1 MHTGFISFCDRI
13 AYNIKSS
20 DTKDVILQELETQYQ
35 IRILSKHWLALNE
48 ETIQHVHRAPH
59 FACLRSNGN
68 PYYMYLTKYEDVP
81 IIYYIDKK
89 IQPGYQK
96 PRIILGRNKF
106 DASLFEN
113 TLLEGEMVK
122 DSKGKWVFLINDL
135 IAYKNEYLQST
146 PLPKRL
152 ERLVEILDTMFVP
165 DDVMDVC
172 RFEIK
177 QYAYA
182 TKDGLGEL
190 MQLKEKLSYT
200 NRGIYMWPFFLQY
213 KPKLLNFDETLIK
226 EVHRK
231 VKDTPDFQT
240 GLPVEAAEEVVE
252 GTVVETE
259 KVQEEPTAVLQEGEK
274 TMWLRKTENPDVYD
288 VFSSESCIAK
298 NRQGVAHVSG
308 MAGSKMLRAVFKDL
322 TVAVSR
328 PFVCVFNDRFQK
340 WEPKRVL
347 T

>member
-35 IRILSKHWLALNE
+35 IRILAKHWLALNE

-96 PRIILGRNKF
+96 PRIILGRNRF
-106 DASLFEN
+106 DPGLFEN
-113 TLLEGEMVK
+113 TLMEGEMVK
-122 DSKGKWVFLINDL
+122 DSKGKWVFLLNDL
-135 IAYKNEYLQST
+135 IAYKSEYLQSM

-152 ERLVEILDTMFVP
+152 EKLVELLDVHFVP

-172 RFEIK
+172 RFEVK

-182 TKDGLGEL
+182 TKDGLQGL
-190 MQLKEKLSYT
+190 LKLKEKLSYT

-240 GLPVEAAEEVVE
+240 HVHVSD
-252 GTVVETE
+252 TVVEPSVETE
-259 KVQEEPTAVLQEGEK
+259 VKVDVEEIVLQTGEK

-288 VFSSESCIAK
+288 VFTSESCIAK
-298 NRQGVAHVSG
+298 NKQGVAHVSG
-308 MAGSKMLRAVFKDL
+308 MAGSKMLRSVFKDL

-328 PFVCVFNDRFQK
+328 AFACVYNERFQK
-340 WEPKRVL
+340 WEPKRL
-347 T
+347 LS

>member
-20 DTKDVILQELETQYQ
+20 DTKDAILQELETRFQ
-35 IRILSKHWLALNE
+35 IRILAKHWLALTE
-48 ETIQHVHRAPH
+48 ETLQHVHRAPH

-106 DASLFEN
+106 DECLFQN
-113 TLLEGEMVK
+113 TLMEGEMVK
-122 DSKGKWVFLINDL
+122 DNKGKWVFLLNDL
-135 IAYKNEYLQST
+135 IAYKNEYLQQV

-152 ERLVEILDTMFVP
+152 EKMVELLDKHFVT

-172 RFEIK
+172 RFEVK

-182 TKDGLGEL
+182 TKDGMDALIK
-190 MQLKEKLSYT
+190 LKEKLSYT
-200 NRGIYMWPFFLQY
+200 NRGIYIWPFFLQY

-240 GLPVEAAEEVVE
+240 HAPIQVEDTVPEV
-252 GTVVETE
+252 TAT
-259 KVQEEPTAVLQEGEK
+259 KTKEEPMVATDGE
-274 TMWLRKTENPDVYD
+274 TTLWLRKTENPDVYD

-298 NRQGVAHVSG
+298 NKQGVAHVSG
-308 MAGSKMLRAVFKDL
+308 MAGSKMLRSVFKDL

-328 PFVCVFNDRFQK
+328 PFSCVYNERFQK
-340 WEPKRVL
+340 WEPKRCL
-347 T
+347 A